1 MPQPADSGKKCLN
14 FLYYL
19 NGKNRLFGMILKSRL
34 MRYIFLVL
42 GFLANLSLQG
52 QEITVSEELPMR
64 NEYAYSLLGWVNG
77 DLLLFRDKGHE
88 YYIQAFDEELH
99 VKWEREIYLGD
110 RKTDIIGIVAR
121 EDRFHLIYGIHYKGD
136 YFIYDRSYAHDI
148 SLLDTMEIAKLE
160 SIYL

>member
-1 MPQPADSGKKCLN
+1 
-14 FLYYL
+14 
-19 NGKNRLFGMILKSRL
+19 
-34 MRYIFLVL
+34 MRYFFLVL
-42 GFLANLSLQG
+42 GFLVNLPLQA

-121 EDRFHLIYGIHYKGD
+121 EDRFHLIYGVHYKGQLL
-136 YFIYDRSYAHDI
+136 
-148 SLLDTMEIAKLE
+148 SL
-160 SIYL
+160 